1 MFGVPSRALLYLRG
15 WYRKEGLGLGGN
27 AWVGGS
33 WVCLERST
41 QEGRAPTPP
50 PPPSRWAVA
59 VVVATPFWQRAR
71 PPPPHPRGGR
81 WQRWWP
87 HLSGRASWALPS
99 ASEAFPWPSL
109 TELNS
114 GLARTQKI
122 NVQSRFLL
130 SSCFSPPPPPSA
142 TAALSWSLFFLPL
155 KFIGAVLAQSP
166 YRNVLKIHVFK
177 YISSGQRNGIFWLVD
192 ILNLLSAWLPGAC
205 NK

>member
-1 MFGVPSRALLYLRG
+1 MPGAVHSGRTRSPPRPPTLA
-15 WYRKEGLGLGGN
+15 
-27 AWVGGS
+27 VGGGS
-33 WVCLERST
+33 GGGHTFL
-41 QEGRAPTPP
+41 AAH
-50 PPPSRWAVA
+50 PPS
-59 VVVATPFWQRAR
+59 PS
-71 PPPPHPRGGR
+71 GGR

-99 ASEAFPWPSL
+99 ASEAFPWPGL

-130 SSCFSPPPPPSA
+130 SSCFSPPPPPGA

-177 YISSGQRNGIFWLVD
+177 YISSVQRNGIFWLVD
-192 ILNLLSAWLPGAC
+192 ILNLLSAWLPGTC
-205 NK
+205 NSQCYFLIIIVITLCCIMLYY